1 MGMVP
6 RFTRDS
12 RSGTAT
18 DLGSIEKHL
27 EQGSNGGN
35 AGCKDPDIL
44 LETARL
50 LAL

>member
-1 MGMVP
+1 MGMVA

-18 DLGSIEKHL
+18 NLGVIEERL